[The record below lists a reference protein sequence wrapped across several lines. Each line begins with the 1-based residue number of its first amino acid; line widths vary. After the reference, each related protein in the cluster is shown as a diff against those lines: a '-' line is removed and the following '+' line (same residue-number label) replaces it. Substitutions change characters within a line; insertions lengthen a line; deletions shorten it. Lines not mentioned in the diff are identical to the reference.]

1 MSLAFAPSPPSGP
14 LAPQRISVAQY
25 EAMIRAGEIGE
36 DDGVELLDG
45 WIVPKMGKN
54 PLHDGTVDLI
64 DFLLSEVLPAGWFVR
79 VQNAV
84 VTADSTP
91 EPDLAVV
98 RGQPGD
104 FRQRHPTGTDV
115 ALIVEV
121 ADTTLTRD
129 RAKALI
135 YARAGVPHYW
145 IVNLA
150 NQQVMVY
157 SQPTGSGFD
166 ATYQSQSLVVGDD
179 LLPVVIAG
187 QTADTLTA
195 RRLFS

>member
-1 MSLAFAPSPPSGP
+1 M
-14 LAPQRISVAQY
+14 AQY

-64 DFLLSEVLPAGWFVR
+64 DFLLRELLPAGWFVR

-84 VTADSTP
+84 VTSDSTP

-104 FRQRHPTGTDV
+104 YRQRHPTGVEV
-115 ALIVEV
+115 ALLIEV
-121 ADTTLTRD
+121 ADTTLARD
-129 RAKALI
+129 RTKAAI
-135 YARAGVPHYW
+135 YARAGIPHYW
-145 IVNLA
+145 IVNLPGKH
-150 NQQVMVY
+150 VIVH
-157 SQPTGSGFD
+157 SQPAGTGFD
-166 ATYQSQSLVVGDD
+166 ASYQSQTLAAGDD
-179 LLPVVIAG
+179 LLPLILAG
-187 QTADTLTA
+187 QVVGSIPS
-195 RRLFS
+195 RRIFS